1 MRLWWRGRVRRL
13 QVFRVHRVRAAVAMQ
28 QQVLRLVWRVVQ
40 SVVQWVRQRV
50 LLARMLPRA
59 QQLRMRQL
67 LAVQWVRLVEV
78 VQQQVDAVGQAARL
92 AQVDLVGDRC
102 ALACLRA

>member
-13 QVFRVHRVRAAVAMQ
+13 RVLQGFRVHQVRAVVAMQ
-28 QQVLRLVWRVVQ
+28 ERELTLGWRV
-40 SVVQWVRQRV
+40 VRQRV

-67 LAVQWVRLVEV
+67 LAAQRVRQVEV
-78 VQQQVDAVGQAARL
+78 QQRVDAAGQQVRRERVAQAA
-92 AQVDLVGDRC
+92 GRC
-102 ALACLRA
+102 ARACLRG